1 MEQSPGVGK
10 LHGLGLCF
18 GYFVNTCMAGPSEK
32 DVSPSLSLS
41 LSLSLL
47 FIVELLNSL
56 IESHAILIT
65 AFYFRGLNAH
75 AYKMIK
81 L

>member
-18 GYFVNTCMAGPSEK
+18 GYFVNTCMAGPWEN
-32 DVSPSLSLS
+32 DVSPSLS

-47 FIVELLNSL
+47 FIVELNSL
-56 IESHAILIT
+56 IESHPILIT

>member
-1 MEQSPGVGK
+1 MEQSSGVGK

-41 LSLSLL
+41 LL
-47 FIVELLNSL
+47 FIVEL
-56 IESHAILIT
+56 
-65 AFYFRGLNAH
+65 
-75 AYKMIK
+75 IK
-81 L
+81 LSHRISPHSYHGFLFPWVERACLQNDQAVRN